1 MKYKTLCSVLLLKGR
16 GTNSVS
22 QNLHAYYQP
31 LCHQNEYKLDSY
43 VLLICLIMVKWQLVQ
58 LDYSALFRSVM
69 KNEKKNNKIKISKK

>member
-1 MKYKTLCSVLLLKGR
+1 MSSNVKCWNVSLYIDRKMKYKTLCSVLLLKGR

-43 VLLICLIMVKWQLVQ
+43 VILICLIMVK
-58 LDYSALFRSVM
+58 
-69 KNEKKNNKIKISKK
+69 